1 MSKVPHFKVLYLF
14 KVTLDL
20 EKNLLVCLKGHI
32 PKDSKGF
39 SFYGDH
45 TGKASDLY
53 LSVNKRYLL
62 KVQKCKYS
70 FNNEFIKWTLRDLFK
85 KFTILNL
92 DARREF
98 KGYKLVNRA
107 GLKTPKMYCWGSS
120 LSPLSSIVSFMIIEY
135 KQDVVCGFS
144 YFNSLQKSER
154 INFITKL
161 SYEASMLAQ
170 QGYIHRDFHLSNFLV
185 DDLGEIFWI
194 DVHLRKLST
203 NKKKRREQIVN
214 SLASH
219 HLGGA
224 RYKEIVYNILIST
237 K

>member
-1 MSKVPHFKVLYLF
+1 MFKIILYL
-14 KVTLDL
+14 
-20 EKNLLVCLKGHI
+20 ERNLLLCFKGHI
-32 PKDSKGF
+32 PKDSIGF
-39 SFYGDH
+39 SFYSDH

-62 KVQKCKYS
+62 KVQRCKYS
-70 FNNEFIKWTLRDLFK
+70 LNKSFIKWVLRDFFK

-120 LSPLSSIVSFMIIEY
+120 LSPLSSIVSFMIVEY

-144 YFNSLQKSER
+144 YFNSLQESER

-161 SYEASMLAQ
+161 SYEASLLAQ

-185 DDLGEIFWI
+185 DGLGEIFWI

-203 NKKKRREQIVN
+203 NKKKRREQIAN
-214 SLASH
+214 SLVSH
-219 HLGGA
+219 HLGGE
-224 RYKEIVYNILIST
+224 RYKEIAYNILIST